1 MKNNL
6 SIDFRGTSFPVGTGH
21 RPEQAS
27 GIDQSGLPIFNQDWW
42 LNIARGSSNYRELKV
57 LQGDLVIGRLPLV
70 LSKNRIGLVL
80 GHDPHWS
87 HLGGPIVD
95 ETLNRTEQAGVIH
108 SLLEQLPRSVSF
120 HFVCNPDLIY
130 SDLVRSAFTKSGF
143 DHTTQLTLLR
153 LPSEGDILNA
163 RKSKHKGHIK
173 RAAKELDCIDISAK
187 EFVRFFEAN
196 LKARGKT
203 SYSPLGTLT
212 CLIEE
217 AISRRQAR
225 AIAAIPSSRIMPG
238 DSCIPATY
246 DAAIVYVWD
255 SKRCYYWLSTPRIP
269 SANGSNAKPHPDA
282 TKLLAVRAMEDAQA
296 MNLVFDT
303 DGVTTP
309 GSEILY
315 RTMLG
320 LREEQYRDV
329 FKRTTIW
336 ERLHQKSRRQFRSMF
351 AKSND
356 STAF

>member
-6 SIDFRGTSFPVGTGH
+6 SHGFRGTSYPAGTDH

-27 GIDQSGLPIFNQDWW
+27 GIYESELPIFSQDWW
-42 LNIARGSSNYRELKV
+42 LNIARGSSNYRELRV
-57 LQGDLVIGRLPLV
+57 LRGDIIVGRLPFV

-80 GHDPHWS
+80 GRDPDWS

-95 ETLNRTEQAGVIH
+95 ERLNRTEQVAVIH
-108 SLLEQLPRSVSF
+108 SLLEQLPRSVSY
-120 HFVCNPDLIY
+120 HFVCNPDLSY
-130 SDLVRSAFTKSGF
+130 ADLVRSAFEKSGF

-153 LPSEGDILNA
+153 LPSKGDVLNA

-173 RAAKELDCIDISAK
+173 RAAKELGCVDIGAK

-203 SYSPLGTLT
+203 SYSPLDTLT

-217 AISRRQAR
+217 CVTRRQAR
-225 AIAAIPSSRIMPG
+225 AIAAISSSQALPG
-238 DSCIPATY
+238 NTGIPATY

-255 SKRCYYWLSTPRIP
+255 DKRCYYWLSTPRMS
-269 SANGSNAKPHPDA
+269 SASGPIAKPHPDA

-320 LREEQYRDV
+320 LREEQYRDI
-329 FKRTTIW
+329 FERTTIW
-336 ERLHQKSRRQFRSMF
+336 ERLHQKGRRQFKSMF
-351 AKSND
+351 TKLNNSA
-356 STAF
+356 AF